1 MYKGIIIAFS
11 SKNATISQILME
23 NSFKEA
29 SDSQSKNLS
38 GFHQYVRPNILA
50 QYTTQIIAWNKKSQ
64 LIIMVPQSW

>member
-1 MYKGIIIAFS
+1 MYKGISIAFS

-23 NSFKEA
+23 KSFKEA

-50 QYTTQIIAWNKKSQ
+50 QCTQILAWNKKSQ
-64 LIIMVPQSW
+64 LIIMVPQSWL

>member
-1 MYKGIIIAFS
+1 
-11 SKNATISQILME
+11 ME

-50 QYTTQIIAWNKKSQ
+50 QCTTQIIAWNKKSQ